1 MFRSRPKRA
10 RRSRYSVSYR
20 LTGSFPAAVVAALL
34 LAVIV
39 GATLTY
45 KRFDD
50 FVTATTGHHINP
62 IGEVVQ
68 AVEPSPGTIAYKLK
82 HGQQVNIL
90 LLGMGGYEN
99 DAPFLTDSIMAVT
112 IDPNSNR
119 VMMASIPRD
128 LVVRM
133 NLQTNPDRV
142 WVNKINSAY
151 EVPLTN
157 IICCVASQYTGPN
170 AGGMAAEHEVGK
182 VTGKTFDRYIA
193 VDFVAF
199 RDMVNALGGVDICL
213 TTNLDDYEYPD
224 YSNGYRPIHFK
235 AGCQHL
241 NGEQALEVARS
252 RHAIQPEQASD
263 FGRARRQQDIMQA
276 IKKKTTTVN
285 GFAKAPQLL
294 TALQKNIHTDMS
306 LSDMKAIYDWGKNL
320 PDSSIIR
327 VALTAP
333 SSAADGNLLD
343 SYNCGMGAGVSQL
356 CADDQTYRMIHKYI
370 ASIFIDPKTLGEKA
384 PVQFVNGAINLA
396 GLDTRVTTM
405 LDPTG
410 LQLSTPVAPC
420 APTPSVQAWRA
431 SPALP
436 APGSRPSSTRSSRS
450 CVSRDHRLRFWPRT
464 PTRRSRAAPSS
475 ATASVCSATLSTGR
489 SSSAAWARA
498 VTSADCHWRPGR
510 RSGCSAGS
518 VSTR

>member
-112 IDPNSNR
+112 IDPDSHR

-128 LVVRM
+128 LVLRM

-157 IICCVASQYTGPN
+157 IICCVASQYSGPN
-170 AGGMAAEHEVGK
+170 ARSRAAEHEVGK
-182 VTGKTFDRYIA
+182 VTGNTFDRYIA

-333 SSAADGNLLD
+333 SSTGGGNLLD
-343 SYNCGMGAGVSQL
+343 SYDCGMGSGVSQL
-356 CADDQTYRMIHKYI
+356 CPDDPSFFMIHKFF
-370 ASIFIDPKTLGEKA
+370 AAAVFIDPKTLAEKA
-384 PVQFVNGAINLA
+384 PVQFVNGATNFP
-396 GLDTRVTTM
+396 GLDARVTTM

-410 LQLSTPVAPC
+410 LQLADPVTYRPSADTLILDYSGGKFPLTTKWLHDWFGATVVNATPTSPAPVAGQQNYGL
-420 APTPSVQAWRA
+420 VVVLGHNF
-431 SPALP
+431 AL
-436 APGSRPSSTRSSRS
+436 
-450 CVSRDHRLRFWPRT
+450 
-464 PTRRSRAAPSS
+464 
-475 ATASVCSATLSTGR
+475 
-489 SSSAAWARA
+489 
-498 VTSADCHWRPGR
+498 HWLGE
-510 RSGCSAGS
+510 
-518 VSTR
+518 